1 MGSLREQ
8 LNCLMEE
15 EEKAFYYFPQ
25 SRTFEEEKS
34 FIDSLSQSDLKA
46 RSRCAQ
52 FDFPSIMRGRKINI
66 HQTVSHHCL
75 KGMEQKRANNI
86 YEVCVSSVV
95 GIRLIKGSGKKSGE
109 KKLLIWRKKLYKP
122 QNQGEKTWRGEK
134 NPLCEKRGKESVI
147 SPLNWRRNLFLFAA
161 LWLVLKRGWLVVV
174 GTNERGIRL
183 CHLRFCHTP
192 ISFALKSRIFHSSLS
207 PFWKREA
214 PITQAW
220 IEFPGN

>member
-1 MGSLREQ
+1 MGSPREQ
-8 LNCLMEE
+8 LNCLMEK

-95 GIRLIKGSGKKSGE
+95 GIRLIKGSGKKGGAEKNPAYLE
-109 KKLLIWRKKLYKP
+109 KKYKP
-122 QNQGEKTWRGEK
+122 QNQGEKTGWEEK
-134 NPLCEKRGKESVI
+134 NPLCEKRGKRKCDFAPKLKEKS
-147 SPLNWRRNLFLFAA
+147 FLLPA
-161 LWLVLKRGWLVVV
+161 L
-174 GTNERGIRL
+174 
-183 CHLRFCHTP
+183 
-192 ISFALKSRIFHSSLS
+192 
-207 PFWKREA
+207 
-214 PITQAW
+214 
-220 IEFPGN
+220 